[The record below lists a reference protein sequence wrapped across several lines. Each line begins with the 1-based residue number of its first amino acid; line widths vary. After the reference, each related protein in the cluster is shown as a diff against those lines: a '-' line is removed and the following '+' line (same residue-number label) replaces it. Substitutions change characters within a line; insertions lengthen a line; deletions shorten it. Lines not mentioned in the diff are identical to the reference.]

1 MMEMEATSVQ
11 KWHFADLPPEIVGEV
26 VARLSAKDVE
36 SLASTSSYFRDAA
49 CANALWIRRCKDDFG
64 VKVDPAVAEENGAGS
79 VYAFYLL
86 ILDNLG
92 QFLGPLKRK
101 NLEHY
106 SGLYQLVH
114 DGKLGVLCLQWVP
127 PPPRLGLQLPM
138 NLQKFFS
145 VSLAEL
151 EIEDHKKRC
160 TPPSRWYQAVY
171 KVLDKF
177 NDSSAIVVKNET
189 DELHIHTLDAADY
202 TGEPNKFR
210 NILDTFAKR
219 DLGVDSV
226 DVILT
231 VESLDQGLLVE
242 KAMRSYH
249 NRDL

>member
-1 MMEMEATSVQ
+1 M
-11 KWHFADLPPEIVGEV
+11 DLPPEIIGEV
-26 VARLSAKDVE
+26 VSRLSANDTE
-36 SLASTSSYFRDAA
+36 SLASTCSYLRDAA
-49 CANALWIRRCKDDFG
+49 CANALWIRRCKEDFG
-64 VKVDPAVAEENGAGS
+64 VRVEPAVAEENGAGS
-79 VYAFYLL
+79 VFAFYLL

-92 QFLGPLKRK
+92 PFLGPLKRK
-101 NLEHY
+101 NLEYY

-114 DGKLGVLCLQWVP
+114 DGKLGLLCLQWVP

-145 VSLAEL
+145 VSLSKL
-151 EIEDHKKRC
+151 EIREQKKRS

-171 KVLDKF
+171 KVDDKF
-177 NDSSAIVVKNET
+177 NDSSAIVVRNET

-202 TGEPNKFR
+202 TREPNKFR
-210 NILDTFAKR
+210 SILDTFAQR

-249 NRDL
+249 NRDM